1 MQQLKIEVLSFPLKL
16 SVISYLAWRKRH
28 LVLELLLKL
37 EGEEEEVEV
46 VVEVAAVPEPEPGC
60 LELVISSRVLSG
72 VSLFPAWSAPGSGS
86 GSGSG
91 SDLPSVWRPHSR
103 PPPYVA

>member
-1 MQQLKIEVLSFPLKL
+1 M
-16 SVISYLAWRKRH
+16 
-28 LVLELLLKL
+28 LELLLKL

-72 VSLFPAWSAPGSGS
+72 VSLFPAWSAPGS
-86 GSGSG
+86 
-91 SDLPSVWRPHSR
+91 DLPSVWRPHSR